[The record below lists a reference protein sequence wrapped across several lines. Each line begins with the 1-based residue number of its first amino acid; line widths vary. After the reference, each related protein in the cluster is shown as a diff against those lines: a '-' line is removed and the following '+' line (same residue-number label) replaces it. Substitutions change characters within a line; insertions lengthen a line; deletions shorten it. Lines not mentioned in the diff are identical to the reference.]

1 MRPPGPLKGEVMAVQ
16 PANAGSGSIQPVGTG
31 EYVVEQGECVISIAD
46 AAGHFWKTIWDH
58 PDNAEVKRARG
69 SPHVLM
75 AGDCLHVP
83 DKRLKEETCATEK
96 THRFKRKGIPIHFEI
111 RVEENGRPLSGNR
124 YVLEI
129 EGRLSD
135 GTIPSDGVIKANMMP
150 RDQQGELRVHVNGK
164 VRVYPLAFGHLDP
177 AHTQAGAEG
186 RLRNL
191 GYVGIGA
198 NDEAFAAALKRF
210 KKDNGLEESDTLDD
224 ATAAKLSEIHG
235 S

>member
-1 MRPPGPLKGEVMAVQ
+1 MAVQ
-16 PANAGSGSIQPVGTG
+16 PADAGSGSAQPVGTG
-31 EYVVEQGECVISIAD
+31 EYLVGEGECVISIAD

-58 PDNAEVKRARG
+58 ADNAEIKRVRG

-75 AGDCLHVP
+75 AGDRLHVP
-83 DKRLKEETCATEK
+83 EKSAKEESCATEK
-96 THRFKRKGIPIHFEI
+96 THRFKRKGIPIYFEI
-111 RVEENGRPLSGNR
+111 KLEENGQPLSGKR

-129 EGRLSD
+129 EGRVSD
-135 GTIPSDGVIKANMMP
+135 GTIPGDGIIKAPMMP
-150 RDQQGELRVHVNGK
+150 QDQTGELRVHMNGK

-191 GYVGIGA
+191 GYLGMGC
-198 NDEAFAAALKRF
+198 DDQAFAAALRRF
-210 KKDNGLEESDTLDD
+210 KKDNGLAETQELDD
-224 ATAAKLSEIHG
+224 ATAAKLSEVHG